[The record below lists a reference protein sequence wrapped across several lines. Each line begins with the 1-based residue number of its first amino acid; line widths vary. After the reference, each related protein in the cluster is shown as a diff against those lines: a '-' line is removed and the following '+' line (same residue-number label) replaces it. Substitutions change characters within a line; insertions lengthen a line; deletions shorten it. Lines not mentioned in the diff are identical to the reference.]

1 VAESQLLWAAA
12 EKRTREAVRVKS
24 KLPWGP
30 PGAAEARSVEHL
42 PRTARGSEQSQLRR
56 EIRGQAAGHSPGLS
70 ESLGTHTMQGAPQ
83 GLNRNCRSS
92 WFPAGL
98 GLALVPLPLVVPH
111 SSLLGWECLP
121 CTVVTCF

>member
-42 PRTARGSEQSQLRR
+42 PRTARGSEQSQLR
-56 EIRGQAAGHSPGLS
+56 
-70 ESLGTHTMQGAPQ
+70 
-83 GLNRNCRSS
+83 
-92 WFPAGL
+92 
-98 GLALVPLPLVVPH
+98 
-111 SSLLGWECLP
+111 
-121 CTVVTCF
+121 